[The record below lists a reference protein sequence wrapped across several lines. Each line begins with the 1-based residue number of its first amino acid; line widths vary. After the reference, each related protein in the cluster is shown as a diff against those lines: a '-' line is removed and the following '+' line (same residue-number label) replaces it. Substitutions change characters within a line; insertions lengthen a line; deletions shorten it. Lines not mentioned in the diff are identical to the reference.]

1 MWFFEFKVYRGD
13 NGSLSCFISVLF
25 GVIFSV
31 TGVSF
36 FLGDFDALISL
47 VPYFERDKVDQI
59 LSILFWGFCSFALSN
74 QCWPV

>member
-47 VPYFERDKVDQI
+47 VPYFERDKVDQK
-59 LSILFWGFCSFALSN
+59 LSILYWGFCS
-74 QCWPV
+74 Q